1 MKNKDDKFITLSQL
15 RQMEVID
22 VVSGKKLGFI
32 SDIIFD
38 DGFNRIES
46 IVLPPEG
53 GIFSIFKK
61 KEEIIIPWS
70 SIKTLGIDVILIERQ
85 DEFSTGK

>member
-1 MKNKDDKFITLSQL
+1 MKNKDDKSITLSQL

-22 VVSGKKLGFI
+22 VSSGKKLGFI

-53 GIFSIFKK
+53 GIF
-61 KEEIIIPWS
+61 
-70 SIKTLGIDVILIERQ
+70 L
-85 DEFSTGK
+85 FSRKRKR